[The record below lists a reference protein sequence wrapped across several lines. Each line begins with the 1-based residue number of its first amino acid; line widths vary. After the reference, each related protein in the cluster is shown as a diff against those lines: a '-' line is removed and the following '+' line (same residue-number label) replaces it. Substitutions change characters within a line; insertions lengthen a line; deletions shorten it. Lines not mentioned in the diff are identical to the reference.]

1 MKKLI
6 VGAVLALAVS
16 AFLPR
21 AASADLQWNGIR
33 LNGITLQG
41 VKFNGI
47 SLNGPVLQGVKL
59 NGIRL
64 NGPGL
69 VVQGTKFNGIR
80 LNGPGLVLQGVK
92 LNGISLKGPVTEGLT
107 FDGALFQGGERPAP
121 QCTAA
126 GVDFSA
132 VPLAKVTVR
141 LPQQVR

>member
-6 VGAVLALAVS
+6 LGAVLALAVS

-21 AASADLQWNGIR
+21 AASADMQWNGIR

-41 VKFNGI
+41 TKFNGI
-47 SLNGPVLQGVKL
+47 SLQGVRL

-69 VVQGTKFNGIR
+69 VVQG
-80 LNGPGLVLQGVK
+80 VK
-92 LNGISLKGPVTEGLT
+92 LNGISLNGPVIQGLT
-107 FDGALFQGGERPAP
+107 FNGALFQGGERPAP

-132 VPLAKVTVR
+132 VPLAEVTVR